1 MLSNMLNDL
10 AEAMRALDGKKK
22 GRCILFRLQ
31 ESWRSGLRGSN
42 SMNLLSNGHSEII
55 QLCCNCGYRR
65 QLLFEAEAVLA
76 HALASEQ
83 AVE

>member
-1 MLSNMLNDL
+1 MKPQGPMHSAQAARKLAQWLARLHND
-10 AEAMRALDGKKK
+10 
-22 GRCILFRLQ
+22 FV
-31 ESWRSGLRGSN
+31 SS
-42 SMNLLSNGHSEII
+42 GHSEII

-76 HALASEQ
+76 HALASAQ

>member
-1 MLSNMLNDL
+1 M
-10 AEAMRALDGKKK
+10 
-22 GRCILFRLQ
+22 I
-31 ESWRSGLRGSN
+31 
-42 SMNLLSNGHSEII
+42 LLSNGHSEII

-76 HALASEQ
+76 HALASAQ